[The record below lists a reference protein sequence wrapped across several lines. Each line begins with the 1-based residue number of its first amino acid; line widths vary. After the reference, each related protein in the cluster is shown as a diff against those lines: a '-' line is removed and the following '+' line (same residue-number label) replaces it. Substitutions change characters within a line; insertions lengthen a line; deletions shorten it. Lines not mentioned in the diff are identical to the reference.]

1 MFFSTRL
8 ASVDVPQGTSADN
21 ADAAANVAAAAGD
34 ELLLTQDRIDELVE
48 ARDFYGLLGLE
59 GMDASPELIRTQYR
73 KMLLRYHPDKTG
85 VSDDDPHFLMIQEAY
100 DTLSDE
106 EKRRGFDSQ

>member
-8 ASVDVPQGTSADN
+8 ASVDVPQNTSADN
-21 ADAAANVAAAAGD
+21 ADAAANVADDDG
-34 ELLLTQDRIDELVE
+34 ELMTQDRIDELVE

-59 GMDASPELIRTQYR
+59 SMDASPELIRTQYR